1 MGYPHPLR
9 SQDFSNNGEA
19 IRMEYSYS
27 PSGLRRRG
35 CFCFLRF
42 LGAVDFTKGGKSM
55 SKVNKTNNLYKTPF
69 SRAYWRD
76 AAAELKDTKMLVF
89 AALMIALRV
98 AMKLIAIPLAP
109 NLKINTAFLANALGA
124 MVFGP
129 VVAAVSALVSDV
141 LGVLISGDVYFP
153 PFALTEIAGSV
164 IFALFLYRTKVT
176 PTRVILSRFCICLF
190 VNVFL
195 QTPIMMLY
203 YKVMMGGASYV
214 LTVPQ
219 IIKNLFM
226 FPIESVIL
234 TLFLA
239 FMQPITYRMKLTYNP
254 EASLKFAQKQ
264 IALLVILF
272 VFGCGCV
279 TGYLFY
285 HYDNTSLTT
294 GYTTAERV
302 EKNKQMHDILLE
314 ETEDSVNELSVAIIE
329 SAYKEFMGRE
339 VTYNVAHY
347 AVTGDYSDGLWE
359 LKKTPASKHEA
370 LTYVGSA
377 VIVVNNRTG
386 EVLSCDYTALNCGH

>member
-1 MGYPHPLR
+1 
-9 SQDFSNNGEA
+9 
-19 IRMEYSYS
+19 
-27 PSGLRRRG
+27 
-35 CFCFLRF
+35 
-42 LGAVDFTKGGKSM
+42 M
-55 SKVNKTNNLYKTPF
+55 SKVNKTTNLYKTPF

-89 AALMIALRV
+89 AAFMIALRV

-129 VVAAVSALVSDV
+129 VVAAASALVSDV
-141 LGVLISGDVYFP
+141 LGVLISGDIYFP
-153 PFALTEIAGSV
+153 PFALTEIAGSM
-164 IFALFLYRTKVT
+164 IFALFLYRAKVT

-214 LTVPQ
+214 LTIPQ

-226 FPIESVIL
+226 FPIESVVL
-234 TLFLA
+234 TLFLVSI
-239 FMQPITYRMKLTYNP
+239 QPLTYRLKLTYDP
-254 EASLKFAQKQ
+254 GRKAAPACEVESKGLFSPRQ

-294 GYTTAERV
+294 GYTTEERV
-302 EKNKQMHDILLE
+302 ERNKQMHAIIQE
-314 ETEDSVNELSVAIIE
+314 EPDALTDTPTVAIIE
-329 SAYKEFMGRE
+329 SAYKPFLGRE
-339 VTYNVAHY
+339 VTYNVAY
-347 AVTGDYSDGLWE
+347 YTVDRAVSDDLWA

-370 LTYVGSA
+370 LTYAGGA
-377 VIVVNNRTG
+377 VIVINDRSG
-386 EVLSCDYTALNCGH
+386 EMLSITYTPLNCDH

>member
-1 MGYPHPLR
+1 
-9 SQDFSNNGEA
+9 
-19 IRMEYSYS
+19 
-27 PSGLRRRG
+27 
-35 CFCFLRF
+35 
-42 LGAVDFTKGGKSM
+42 M
-55 SKVNKTNNLYKTPF
+55 SKVNKTNNLYRTPF
-69 SRAYWRD
+69 SRAYWQD

-98 AMKLIAIPLAP
+98 AMKLVAIPLAP
-109 NLKINTAFLANALGA
+109 NLKVNTAFVVNALGA

-129 VVAAVSALVSDV
+129 VVAAVSAVVSDV

-153 PFALTEIAGSV
+153 PFALTEIAGSM
-164 IFALFLYRTKVT
+164 IFALFLYRAKVT

-203 YKVMMGGASYV
+203 YKLMMGGASYV

-226 FPIESVIL
+226 FPIESVVL

-239 FMQPITYRMKLTYNP
+239 FMQPLTYRLKLTYNA
-254 EASLKFAQKQ
+254 EASLKFARKQ
-264 IALLVILF
+264 IALLIVLF

-294 GYTTAERV
+294 GYTTEERI
-302 EKNKQMHDILLE
+302 EKNQLMHSIILE
-314 ETEDSVNELSVAIIE
+314 ESDSSTTAPSVAIIE
-329 SAYKEFMGRE
+329 SAHKEFLGRE
-339 VTYNVAHY
+339 VTYLVAHY
-347 AVTGDYSDGLWE
+347 TVAEGTDMDSLWS

-370 LTYVGSA
+370 LTRVGTA
-377 VIVVNNRTG
+377 EIILNNRTN
-386 EVLSCDYTALNCGH
+386 ELIDLHYVSTNCDH